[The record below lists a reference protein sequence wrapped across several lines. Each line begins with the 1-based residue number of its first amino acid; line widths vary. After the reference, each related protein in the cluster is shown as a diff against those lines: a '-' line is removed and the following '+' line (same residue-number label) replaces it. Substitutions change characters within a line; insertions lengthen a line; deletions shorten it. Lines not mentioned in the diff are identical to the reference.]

1 MSNTIDEIIS
11 NFSSLDEVKRIKE
24 LEPLIDNNEEV
35 KQKLDELLSIQKEL
49 INSRYYKLSTREEL
63 ENKYNQKKN
72 EIIELPFLDEYLE
85 LLDFMDERLINF
97 KSIVEKSINKDINL

>member
-85 LLDFMDERLINF
+85 LLDFMNERLINF